1 MPLETIVNV
10 SANTRPAEQQINQ
23 LTGKNYAINLNINSQ
38 PLGRITGQ
46 LSEFNKSID
55 AANARVIAFGAS
67 AGAISILEK
76 SFHALIDSTIEV
88 QKAMNGIQ
96 VILGASEGVMTKFGK
111 NLFDIAKNTG
121 QSFDVVAEA
130 ATNLSRQ
137 GLGVEE
143 TLKRTN
149 DALVLSRITGMG
161 AAESVRALTAAVNS
175 FTSQAVTAT
184 EVVNKFATV
193 DSSFAIG
200 AKDLPEAISRVG
212 SAAAQAG
219 VSLDEL
225 IALVTSAQVATAR
238 GGSVIGNSFKT
249 IFTRLER
256 GKTQDLL
263 ESIGVSTKDSEG
275 KLKSTIDMLK
285 DLATVYGSLSQGQQ
299 ANVAE
304 KVGGVFQINI
314 LKAALAD
321 LGKENSVYNAALK
334 TSISS
339 TDEATKRNEKL
350 NETYAAQIN
359 RLKQSAT
366 ELAAN
371 AGKQVFGP
379 SMDRIIGGGNNIL
392 DSLNNIDSN
401 SIGAKLGKGILD
413 GIGQVLAGPGLV
425 LIGGVVIKLLGDLA
439 KFSSGSVK
447 ELLGLNA
454 ATKQR
459 EDIQKSV
466 LEILQ
471 KEPDVLAK
479 INAAG
484 KDTTSSAKILLSFL
498 EKQTAQMEMQA
509 KWAGEVAGKLYG
521 GGVRM
526 GGGVPVTKK
535 SAGYIPDFA
544 SEEIQAK
551 MLGAKNPRAMWSDGT
566 IGGKKFIK
574 NSEETEIV
582 GYGRNGDS
590 AVIPMYASGY
600 VPNFAGEGSRV
611 QALSEWNRFNLIDDN
626 GKIILANKPSKDL
639 RNWSRNNS
647 GILSEEDILKI
658 KQPEPLTKREKP
670 ITSVEDISVSGRGS
684 NKIVNLGNLDL
695 STLDPSIANKYG
707 VFFPNLGGEVL
718 PISQSVND
726 ISALKSKN
734 VNGNISAKLKT
745 ASVFPL
751 NSKESDFDKILEDLF
766 LPPFRNLSDRIASTF
781 LSKDS
786 SIAGELG
793 VDSVLTPSVKGSI
806 FEKALG
812 AASVIS
818 KKKFEKDSQ
827 EDQRSFDYAPL
838 GDYPSLM
845 DKIKL
850 SSDGAAEAK
859 KSKDAAHNLPSKI
872 LTHDSGLL
880 VQLQNKIKEKL
891 EPKIKTAATG
901 YIPNFADALHAS
913 IAREIGAGAPA
924 GDIYVKKYGQL
935 TSANN
940 PDGYGVFNKRDEGTM
955 SSEMRAMR
963 KKGYARGYIPNFADD
978 GGGFGA
984 AGGASAGLDLLMA
997 LQLIKSSN
1005 KEKSE
1010 EEKKAAEAT
1019 KEASTGIKQ
1028 LTSNIKA
1035 LSQIDKEIA
1044 SVSNLKKAATSA
1056 ISKIRSN
1063 ELPLDLMGEAVST
1076 VKQSGAEEARL
1087 KKQKKD
1093 ILAEGRASG
1102 AFNAKI
1108 LGVDVGNVESMS
1120 TFTGSLKQQAG
1131 SLLGKAG
1138 KMASNPMLGIAAP
1151 LIAGQISELIPKE
1164 NTGAKQAVSSLG
1176 NVASMASTGAML
1188 GGPIGAVA
1196 GAAVGAIGEIPN
1208 IARAFNSSLP
1218 KLTEEADKAKDGFTE
1233 FHSTSQ
1239 SYLQSLQTLEDAV
1252 NNGTASETELRK
1264 MKQQVSQAYAKFSP
1278 DDLKVIK
1285 EARQT
1290 GGAKGEREAI
1300 QDLDQRKKEDAEK
1313 KASDLALTKNAEDL
1327 RYSFSG
1333 MMIPGWAGGGVG
1345 AQDTSKVSDM
1355 AVSVLTQGL
1364 TGKEKLDKLSGVNIG
1379 GLLEAG
1385 NKKDA
1390 SAVQGQL
1397 MAAGYS
1403 EQEAKA
1409 EVANLKASKDFS
1421 AATAELAEKLVKA
1434 RVATLAQKKAEDEI
1448 IEVRQRD
1455 RDMTMQNVGIIQEE
1469 IAALKVNIQ
1478 AQYETERAKIKTEE
1492 RKQKSATE
1500 MAGVR
1505 SQGSI
1510 NVAAAIA
1517 GEESPDVIAMKRAK
1531 EYSDIE
1537 LNLNNGIADLKRN
1550 SKLSEFNSGEKIQIS
1565 RLDETGNKA
1574 KAAKNAR
1581 PYETNVGEASQTGL
1595 EGYFQK
1601 IDLTKGGQQSQI
1613 EALSQ
1618 NILTNNNN
1626 YIKGISKY
1634 NGKSAMFEQDSL
1646 LYGEMG
1652 KPEQITQKGQQDA
1665 KSVALQRG
1673 IQELNETAKDQKKI
1687 LDERLHFEELAANI
1701 KSLQSSFGGGNAF
1714 VNGKDVT
1721 GDLISQFLQGSALK
1735 KPIDTT
1741 QSLIRNGLELKSAG
1755 IDVNKP
1761 LSEQKTNAGSL
1772 SQAAELGRNYYKTN
1786 RSLKDIFGGE
1796 ISGGPGDKFQKTM
1809 EVGRQADLMR
1819 QYKDLETAAKTGTPE
1834 QKEAFS
1840 RYSQSFMSK
1849 TGKSNMT
1856 DAFGYKAQLEASME
1870 TGHLTDQQKV
1880 MADKFGYNKGGN
1892 AVTDLLGYNYKEVA
1906 PIFDKKGKRDTVAEQ
1921 KKSDEINQGINNVLG
1936 KDFKLNSVGKDES
1949 VVALNAG
1956 LRIQTAILQE
1966 VQKIGDT
1973 FNGKNTSS
1981 GSGGAGGM
1989 SVNVNVNGAAGGG
2002 QGGIRDELQQAI
2014 QTAIDGVMQAFGDR
2028 FQKTEYKANTGNNPP
2043 PSTSNQGDIANVYAN
2058 QRR

>member
-471 KEPDVLAK
+471 KEPDILAK

-526 GGGVPVTKK
+526 GGSVPVTKK
-535 SAGYIPDFA
+535 SAGYIPEFA
-544 SEEIQAK
+544 SEEMQAK
-551 MLGAKNPRAMWSDGT
+551 MLGAKNPRATWSDGT

-574 NSEETEIV
+574 NSEEHEIV

-590 AVIPMYASGY
+590 AVIPMYANGY
-600 VPNFAGEGSRV
+600 VPNFAANRLRV
-611 QALSEWNRFNLIDDN
+611 QALSEWNRFNLIDDT
-626 GKIILANKPSKDL
+626 GRIVEASRTSKDL
-639 RNWSRNNS
+639 RQNYRN
-647 GILSEEDILKI
+647 ILSQEELVKL
-658 KQPEPLTKREKP
+658 KQPEPLIKRDRP
-670 ITSVEDISVSGRGS
+670 INSIEDIAVSGRGG
-684 NKIVNLGNLDL
+684 NKVVDLGNLDL
-695 STLDPSIANKYG
+695 SSLDSSIANKYG
-707 VFFPNLGGEVL
+707 IFFPNLGGSDL
-718 PISQSVND
+718 SISQPVSD
-726 ISALKSKN
+726 ISGLKNKN
-734 VNGNISAKLKT
+734 IKGAVSAKLKT
-745 ASVFPL
+745 ASIFPL
-751 NSKESDFDKILEDLF
+751 SSKEGDFDKILEELF
-766 LPPFRNLSDRIASTF
+766 LGPFANLAGRIASTF
-781 LSKDS
+781 ASKDNKFP
-786 SIAGELG
+786 IAKAD
-793 VDSVLTPSVKGSI
+793 VDSAFTASVKGSI

-812 AASVIS
+812 AASAKSDAVFKNS
-818 KKKFEKDSQ
+818 NKS
-827 EDQRSFDYAPL
+827 DQDPFDYAPL
-838 GDYPSLM
+838 SDYPPLIN
-845 DKIKL
+845 KIGL
-850 SSDGAAEAK
+850 SDSGAAEAK
-859 KSKDAAHNLPSKI
+859 RSKDAAHNLPSKI

-880 VQLQNKIKEKL
+880 VKLQNKIKEKL

-935 TSANN
+935 TNANN

-963 KKGYARGYIPNFADD
+963 KKGYAHGYIPNFADD

-984 AGGASAGLDLLMA
+984 AGGASAALDLLFLIQTIKNTSQA
-997 LQLIKSSN
+997 SKEAAAAEKETLSATDKLKEVFSSILSPIKSAADGFSEFQDKLKTAGSN
-1005 KEKSE
+1005 KQ
-1010 EEKKAAEAT
+1010 T
-1019 KEASTGIKQ
+1019 IKN
-1028 LTSNIKA
+1028 L
-1035 LSQIDKEIA
+1035 DKEIA
-1044 SVSNLKKAATSA
+1044 QAKENRDKSFSRVGRGEGTTQYAGEMIEKYSSLVKQRGELVSQSGGLLGQSKFLGSGINKGIGAA
-1056 ISKIRSN
+1056 IS
-1063 ELPLDLMGEAVST
+1063 G
-1076 VKQSGAEEARL
+1076 G
-1087 KKQKKD
+1087 QKF
-1093 ILAEGRASG
+1093 LSA
-1102 AFNAKI
+1102 N
-1108 LGVDVGNVESMS
+1108 
-1120 TFTGSLKQQAG
+1120 GSA
-1131 SLLGKAG
+1131 
-1138 KMASNPMLGIAAP
+1138 LGIAAP

-1164 NTGAKQAVSSLG
+1164 NAGAKQAVSSLG

-1188 GGPIGAVA
+1188 GGPYGAVA
-1196 GAAVGAIGEIPN
+1196 GAAIGAIGEIPN

-1218 KLTEEADKAKDGFTE
+1218 KLTEEADKAKDGFTQ

-1252 NNGTASETELRK
+1252 NNGTASESELRK

-1313 KASDLALTKNAEDL
+1313 KASSLALTKNAEDL

-1333 MMIPGWAGGGVG
+1333 FLGTGVG
-1345 AQDTSKVSDM
+1345 AKDTSKVSDM

-1364 TGKEKLDKLSGVNIG
+1364 TGKEKYDKLKGVNVG

-1434 RVATLAQKKAEDEI
+1434 KAATLAQMKAEDEI
-1448 IEVRQRD
+1448 IEVRDRE

-1469 IAALKVNIQ
+1469 IAALKVSVK
-1478 AQYETERAKIKTEE
+1478 AKFEAERARLKTEE
-1492 RKQKSATE
+1492 RKQGSATDME
-1500 MAGVR
+1500 GVR

-1517 GEESPDVIAMKRAK
+1517 GEESPDVIAMKKAK
-1531 EYSDIE
+1531 LYSDAE
-1537 LNLNNGIADLKRN
+1537 LTLQNQIATLKRTTQGN
-1550 SKLSEFNSGEKIQIS
+1550 EFNYQENIANS
-1565 RLDETGNKA
+1565 RINETGNQT

-1581 PYETNVGEASQTGL
+1581 PYETNVGEALKNGL
-1595 EGYFQK
+1595 EGIFK
-1601 IDLTKGGQQSQI
+1601 PVDLTKGGQESAI
-1613 EALSQ
+1613 KKMSENALI
-1618 NILTNNNN
+1618 NITNA
-1626 YIKGISKY
+1626 ISGTSK
-1634 NGKSAMFEQDSL
+1634 NAGTAAMFQQSSL
-1646 LYGEMG
+1646 LVSEMD
-1652 KPEQITQKGQQDA
+1652 KPAQITQKGEQAA
-1665 KSVALQRG
+1665 KSEALNRE

-1687 LDERLHFEELAANI
+1687 LDERLHFEELAASI

-1714 VNGKDVT
+1714 VSGKDVT

-1741 QSLIRNGLELKSAG
+1741 RSLIRNGLELKSAG

-1870 TGHLTDQQKV
+1870 TGHLTDEQKV
-1880 MADKFGYNKGGN
+1880 VADKFGYNKGGK

-1906 PIFDKKGKRDTVAEQ
+1906 PIFDKQGKRDTVAEQ

-1936 KDFKLNSVGKDES
+1936 KDFKLNAVGKDEN
-1949 VVALNAG
+1949 VVALDAS
-1956 LRIQTAILQE
+1956 LKIQTAILQE
-1966 VQKIGDT
+1966 VQKIGGT
-1973 FNGKNTSS
+1973 FKGENASS
-1981 GSGGAGGM
+1981 SSGGSGGAGGM

-2043 PSTSNQGDIANVYAN
+2043 PSTSNQSDIANVYAN